1 MSWMK
6 LWCRTMWWSGDKG
19 TEVREGSGFQAN
31 FFWGGV
37 LLKTKLKD
45 YIIDFV
51 EFLSGLGGS
60 WDQILDVTRHFLTQ
74 RQLTLSIS

>member
-1 MSWMK
+1 M
-6 LWCRTMWWSGDKG
+6 LWSGDKG

-31 FFWGGV
+31 FWGGV

-51 EFLSGLGGS
+51 EFLSGRGGS
-60 WDQILDVTRHFLTQ
+60 WDQIRDVTRHFLT
-74 RQLTLSIS
+74 